1 MKKLKE
7 IYLGSLQSKFD
18 NSDVEG
24 SEVVING
31 ENFYKI
37 SNVNAMRPFF
47 MSLVSPFNHWLFISS
62 NGALS
67 AGRKNSNNSLF
78 PYYTDDKITESN
90 EITGSKSIF
99 HIVKGDTSILWEP
112 FSNSHIGIYETTRNL
127 YKNLRGTK
135 TVSYTHLTLPTT
147 PYV

>member
-18 NSDVEG
+18 NSDVDG

-37 SNVNAMRPFF
+37 SNVSAMRPFF
-47 MSLVSPFNHWLFISS
+47 MSIVSPFNHWLFISS

-90 EITGSKSIF
+90 EITGSNSSVPANILCSI
-99 HIVKGDTSILWEP
+99 TSFI
-112 FSNSHIGIYETTRNL
+112 FS
-127 YKNLRGTK
+127 
-135 TVSYTHLTLPTT
+135 
-147 PYV
+147 